1 MYSGKKSDSKR
12 LEIPPASRDGLIEV
26 GKCVFLVL
34 HFGGLHELSS
44 KFNMEPTGFGF
55 HLFLFPH
62 PGLRKTFFNGA
73 IFEQGEE
80 SLVAYSLSEEI
91 GNILLFQFSS
101 DVGCKGTFQ
110 RNKLGTQKS

>member
-1 MYSGKKSDSKR
+1 
-12 LEIPPASRDGLIEV
+12 
-26 GKCVFLVL
+26 
-34 HFGGLHELSS
+34 
-44 KFNMEPTGFGF
+44 MEPTGFGF

-73 IFEQGEE
+73 IFERGEE

-101 DVGCKGTFQ
+101 DVGYKRPFQ
-110 RNKLGTQKS
+110 RTSGFTKELMCYPISCRFF